1 MLDQI
6 DAFNQTFRYISSTGL
21 DAFKVEILCLIEY
34 NTLKKTDGIVR
45 FLNLLDLK
53 INVFILIFQLVWNI

>member
-34 NTLKKTDGIVR
+34 NTLKNTDGIVR
-45 FLNLLDLK
+45 FLK
-53 INVFILIFQLVWNI
+53 SSRFQN